1 VRVSVEYDRLD
12 ESRREVRREL
22 DRALSRG
29 AEATQRTSQ
38 SIVPVLTGKLRS
50 SISTSKVGDLAYDV
64 YTDVEYAP
72 YVESGTRN
80 MAAQPYMRPAYERN
94 RLKVIEDCS
103 DVLD

>member
-1 VRVSVEYDRLD
+1 MRVAVEYDRMD

-29 AEATQRTSQ
+29 AEATQRTAQ
-38 SIVPVLTGKLRS
+38 SIVPVDTGRLRN

-72 YVESGTRN
+72 YQEYGTRH
-80 MAAQPYMRPAYERN
+80 QPGKAFMRPAYERN